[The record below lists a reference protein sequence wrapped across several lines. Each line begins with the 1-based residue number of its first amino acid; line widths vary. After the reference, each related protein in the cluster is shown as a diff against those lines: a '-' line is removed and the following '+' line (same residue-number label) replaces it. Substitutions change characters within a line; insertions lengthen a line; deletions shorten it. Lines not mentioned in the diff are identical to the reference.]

1 MACEVGRG
9 KRYEF
14 CIIERLDAVHVRIVH
29 ALAAIDRDAREV
41 HGTGALALV
50 DARLRDDLIRRLA
63 AHIVLGVEIGP
74 GKDIGVKE
82 PERHVH
88 RLDVLRAIGPGKAVG
103 QQILALV
110 EGLQSLLRLFL
121 RLLEREDEV
130 RLHHPLEFCRHHVG
144 AAAVG
149 TFCRHRIAIGN
160 ELGAARG
167 AGLHG
172 HGAALLWRP
181 LAARCGSVKFGFLC
195 FGSAPG
201 GFLIPG
207 EHRLDGRDLKFGAA
221 VLAADRIASR
231 LEGKRRTAL
240 RAFIAD

>member
-1 MACEVGRG
+1 MHRT
-9 KRYEF
+9 R
-14 CIIERLDAVHVRIVH
+14 
-29 ALAAIDRDAREV
+29 
-41 HGTGALALV
+41 ALALI

-63 AHIVLGVEIGP
+63 AHIVLGAEVGP
-74 GKDIGVKE
+74 REDIGIEK

-88 RLDVLRAIGPGKAVG
+88 RLDVLRAVGPGEAVR
-103 QQILALV
+103 QQVLALV
-110 EGLQSLLRLFL
+110 EFLQGLLRLFL
-121 RLLEREDEV
+121 RLLERQDEV
-130 RLHHPLEFCRHHVG
+130 GLHHALELRWHHVG

-149 TFCRHRIAIGN
+149 TFCCHRIAVGD